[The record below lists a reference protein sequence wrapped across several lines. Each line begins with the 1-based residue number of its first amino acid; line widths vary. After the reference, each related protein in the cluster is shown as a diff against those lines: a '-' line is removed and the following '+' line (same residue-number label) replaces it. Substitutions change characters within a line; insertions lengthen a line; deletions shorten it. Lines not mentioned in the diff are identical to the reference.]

1 MPVHM
6 TCDGC
11 GTDYSFS
18 EQLIGRT
25 ARCRKCDHP
34 LTVGSPL
41 ASADPDEDADTSYPD
56 PDDLVARDSGR
67 LGRSKKKTG
76 RRRGSDPAAAFGW
89 KLAVGVGVLL
99 VLLLGGGVA
108 LVVAL
113 AGGDDGPN
121 LVGKWKGATD
131 VREAVREAAKDKMHP
146 VAGKFAEAMAQHAA
160 DELLVVTLDFRKS
173 GTVFFSGNTSTIGVS
188 SESDSPW
195 EVLYRDGD
203 AVAVRMGP
211 RGEEF
216 DARLAFRDKDTF
228 ILTRLDQK
236 DQPPVV
242 FKRIRE

>member
-1 MPVHM
+1 M
-6 TCDGC
+6 TCSGC

-34 LTVGSPL
+34 LTVGSPP
-41 ASADPDEDADTSYPD
+41 ASPDPDQDADTFSPE
-56 PDDLVARDSGR
+56 PDDLAGRDSGR
-67 LGRSKKKTG
+67 PGRSKKKAG

-89 KLAVGVGVLL
+89 KLAAGVGVLL

-113 AGGDDGPN
+113 VGGGDDGPN
-121 LVGKWKGATD
+121 LVGKWKGATE
-131 VREAVREAAKDKMHP
+131 VRQAVREATKDKMHP
-146 VAGKFAEAMAQHAA
+146 VAGKFAEALAQHAA
-160 DELLVVTLDFRKS
+160 DELLAVTLDFKKS

-195 EVLYRDGD
+195 DILYSEGD
-203 AVAVRMGP
+203 VVAVRMGP

-228 ILTRLDQK
+228 ILTRPDQK

-242 FKRIRE
+242 FKRVKD